1 MDDYINN
8 IKDNEIDK
16 YHYDYSNGCVYIM
29 IKITY
34 LG

>member
-16 YHYDYSNGCVYIM
+16 YHYDYSNCCVYVM
-29 IKITY
+29 I
-34 LG
+34 

>member
-1 MDDYINN
+1 MDDNINNN
-8 IKDNEIDK
+8 IKDIDK
-16 YHYDYSNGCVYIM
+16 YDCSNGCVYIM